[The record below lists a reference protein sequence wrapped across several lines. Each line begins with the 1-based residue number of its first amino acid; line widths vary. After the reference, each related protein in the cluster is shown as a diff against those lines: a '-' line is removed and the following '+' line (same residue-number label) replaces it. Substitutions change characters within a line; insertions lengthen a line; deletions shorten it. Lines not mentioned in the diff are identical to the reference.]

1 MRGLAG
7 AGRAVQSLEAGLK
20 EQLPP
25 SLLATPPTQGPLGQA
40 SGEKELALAWSQ
52 EAGWSGENGWPPQ
65 PHSLPFLVLCK
76 PGAEVISKLPH
87 QLKTPR
93 APLSVGPIINSDVQ
107 TSSSSIFLLYNIP
120 RLGYITQHSLYCC
133 ITLPC
138 KGISHIIH
146 SFSSQC
152 LSMD

>member
-1 MRGLAG
+1 MCGAWRGRGGQVSKSSCLLPSWPHHPHRTPL
-7 AGRAVQSLEAGLK
+7 GRHRGRRSWLWPGPRKQVGQGRMDGS
-20 EQLPP
+20 LPP
-25 SLLATPPTQGPLGQA
+25 H
-40 SGEKELALAWSQ
+40 
-52 EAGWSGENGWPPQ
+52 